1 MSKKSQKASDL
12 KSGGKNLKAKN
23 ASLKSKPFS
32 VADVSTSR
40 RGR

>member
-12 KSGGKNLKAKN
+12 RNGGKNLKAKN
-23 ASLKSKPFS
+23 ASLKSRAFS

-40 RGR
+40 RGK